1 MRLSR
6 TKRKEQERVL
16 SFRECVVEDA
26 SCIYSISKKTYNITC
41 SLVDLRKRL
50 EFMLNQPNAIFY
62 VAKKNET
69 VVGYIYATLEYSL
82 LEAPIL
88 QLCNVAVDPEYQNH
102 GIGTLLVHQ
111 IETWAQ
117 EHQIQQMKVYCPDSH
132 PDEKLQFFQ
141 QYNCDS
147 QNCYYAFVKKLESNQ

>member
-16 SFRECVVEDA
+16 SFRAGVVEDA
-26 SCIYSISKKTYNITC
+26 SPIYSISKNAYQITC
-41 SLVDLRKRL
+41 GLTDLRKRL
-50 EFMLNQPNAIFY
+50 EFMLNQPQTIFY
-62 VAKKNET
+62 VALKNEE
-69 VVGYIYATLEYSL
+69 VVGYIYATVEYSL
-82 LEAPIL
+82 LEDPTL
-88 QLCNVAVDPEYQNH
+88 LLCDVAVDPQYQNH
-102 GIGTLLVHQ
+102 GIGTLLIHQ
-111 IETWAQ
+111 IELWAQ

-147 QNCYYAFVKKLESNQ
+147 QKCYYAFVKNLEKSQ

>member
-16 SFRECVVEDA
+16 SFRIGVVEDA
-26 SCIYSISKKTYNITC
+26 SPIYSISKNACQITC
-41 SLVDLRKRL
+41 SLADLRNRL
-50 EFMLNQPNAIFY
+50 DTMLHQANTIFY
-62 VAKKNET
+62 VALKNDE

-82 LEAPIL
+82 FEDPTIV
-88 QLCNVAVDPEYQNH
+88 LCNVAVDPQYQNH
-102 GIGTLLVHQ
+102 GIGTLLIHQ
-111 IETWAQ
+111 VETWAQ
-117 EHQIQQMKVYCPDSH
+117 DHQIQKMKVYCPDSH

-147 QNCYYAFVKKLESNQ
+147 QNCYYAFVKQLENEQ